1 MNALVSNPAWP
12 RGWDARITLDTR
24 NLCDDSSQTD
34 YTHLEPIMTT
44 LTTPVRRA
52 ASPFYTE
59 DHEAWRRTLRR
70 WMDHEVAPF
79 VNEWDEAET
88 FLRELYQKASEIGLL
103 RLGFPEEY
111 GGIPDKDPFLTIVS
125 TEELNR
131 PACGGLAASLMS
143 HSIGAPP
150 IAAAGSAELKGR
162 VLPSILRGE
171 KISCLAITEPSGGS
185 DVAALQTGARREGGQ
200 YVVNGSKMFIT
211 SGMRGDYFTVAV
223 RTGGPGLGGIS
234 LLLIEADRPGLAR
247 TEMAKMGWWAS
258 DTAALYFDDVR
269 VPVENLIGEE
279 HCGFRTIM
287 LNFNSERLGMA
298 AGANMN
304 ARVALEE
311 AAAYAGERHT
321 FGKRLADHQVIR
333 HKLVEMSRAVN
344 ATQAYLEM
352 TAWRIAQGESPVA
365 DLAMLKVQ
373 ATQTMEFCARE
384 AMQIF
389 GGAGY
394 IRGHKVERIYR
405 EVRVNAIG
413 GGSEE
418 IMRDLAARQL
428 DF

>member
-1 MNALVSNPAWP
+1 MA
-12 RGWDARITLDTR
+12 
-24 NLCDDSSQTD
+24 
-34 YTHLEPIMTT
+34 T
-44 LTTPVRRA
+44 LTPTRRA
-52 ASPFYTE
+52 ASPFYTDE
-59 DHEAWRRTLRR
+59 HEAWRRTLRR
-70 WMDHEVAPF
+70 WVDTEIAPF
-79 VNEWDEAET
+79 VNEWDEAGT
-88 FLRELYQKASEIGLL
+88 FPRELYRKASGIGLL
-103 RLGFPEEY
+103 RIGFPEQY
-111 GGIPDKDPFLTIVS
+111 GGIPDQDPFLTIVS

-150 IAAAGSAELKGR
+150 IAAAGSSELKAR
-162 VLPSILRGE
+162 ALPPILRGD

-185 DVAALQTGARREGGQ
+185 DVAAIQTTARRDGSD
-200 YVVNGSKMFIT
+200 YVVNGSKTFIT
-211 SGMRGDYFTVAV
+211 SGMRGDFFTVAV
-223 RTGGPGLGGIS
+223 RTGGPGIDGVS
-234 LLLIEADRPGLAR
+234 LLLIESDRRGFAR
-247 TEMAKMGWWAS
+247 TELAKMGWWAS
-258 DTAALYFDDVR
+258 DTAALYFDDLR

-279 HCGFRTIM
+279 NQGFRIIM
-287 LNFNSERLGMA
+287 RNFNSERLGMA

-304 ARVALEE
+304 ARIALEE
-311 AAAYAGERHT
+311 AVAYARERRT

-333 HKLVEMSRAVN
+333 HKLVEMTRAVN
-344 ATQAYLEM
+344 ATQAYLEI
-352 TAWRIAQGESPVA
+352 TAWKIAQGESPVA

-418 IMRDLAARQL
+418 ILRDLAARQL
-428 DF
+428 DL